1 MTRFWIGAAALAALL
16 GAAPMGGQLG
26 AQVMPQHF
34 TGGTTGDLARLC
46 SQAPGD
52 AMGVGALGWCEGFL
66 VGVGQFHRAV
76 TAPSGRIRPIYCL
89 PNDDSLT
96 LNQVRQAFVTW
107 AAANPQHAGERAVD
121 GLVRFAQATYPCA
134 SSVRRTR

>member
-1 MTRFWIGAAALAALL
+1 MTRHWIGAAALAALL
-16 GAAPMGGQLG
+16 GAAPAG

-34 TGGTTGDLARLC
+34 TGGSTGDLARLC
-46 SQAPGD
+46 AASATD
-52 AMGVGALGWCEGFL
+52 ATGVGALGWCEGFL